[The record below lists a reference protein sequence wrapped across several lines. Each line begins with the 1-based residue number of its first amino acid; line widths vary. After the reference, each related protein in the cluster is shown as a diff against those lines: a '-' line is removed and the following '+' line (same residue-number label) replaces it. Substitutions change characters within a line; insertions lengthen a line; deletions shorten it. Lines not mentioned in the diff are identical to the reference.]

1 MKKYSDMTKEELL
14 TLKAQLE
21 KEFADIKAQ
30 GLTLDMSRGKPSA
43 AQLDLSMEMMSV
55 LNSDSNRF
63 ANAMKASNVK
73 KSDVVFV
80 QLFNSPQFLFGYIA
94 SQKIG
99 AIFNAANFNL
109 SPGET
114 AEIIDHNKPKIYVQ
128 TYE

>member
-55 LNSDSNRF
+55 LNSDSNL
-63 ANAMKASNVK
+63 KC
-73 KSDVVFV
+73 
-80 QLFNSPQFLFGYIA
+80 
-94 SQKIG
+94 
-99 AIFNAANFNL
+99 
-109 SPGET
+109 ET
-114 AEIIDHNKPKIYVQ
+114 GVD
-128 TYE
+128 